1 MGELSPGLVTEHSR
15 MLNPNPPIRFQ
26 CRIGKNPKPCETGL
40 MESLAIVVMVIF
52 IGLIVISLVT
62 ILIAVLARRK
72 KVKFWVAMVFNVF
85 TGLLA
90 AWGISVAWVLGLIPF
105 LGLVISSIILTWPRR
120 KKDSV
125 ALVPD
130 DFD

>member
-1 MGELSPGLVTEHSR
+1 
-15 MLNPNPPIRFQ
+15 
-26 CRIGKNPKPCETGL
+26 

>member
-1 MGELSPGLVTEHSR
+1 
-15 MLNPNPPIRFQ
+15 MLNPIEQ
-26 CRIGKNPKPCETGL
+26 IGIQGRIGKTAKPCETGT
-40 MESLAIVVMVIF
+40 MESLAIIVMVIF

-62 ILIAVLARRK
+62 ILIAVLARRR

-90 AWGISVAWVLGLIPF
+90 AWGISVAWLLGLIPF

-125 ALVPD
+125 AVVAD